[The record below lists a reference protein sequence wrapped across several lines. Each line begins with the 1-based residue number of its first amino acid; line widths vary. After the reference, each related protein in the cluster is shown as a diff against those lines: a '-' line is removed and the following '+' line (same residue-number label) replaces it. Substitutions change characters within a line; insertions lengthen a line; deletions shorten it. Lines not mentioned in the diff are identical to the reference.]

1 MFLNKV
7 EICGV
12 NTSELPLLS
21 NEEKENLFLRIE
33 RGDKAARE
41 KYVKGNLRLVLSVIQ
56 RFSNN
61 HEHADDLFQVGCI
74 GLMKAVD
81 NFDRSLDVKFSTYA
95 VPMILGEVRR
105 YLRDNNSIRVSRSL
119 RDTAYK
125 AIYAKEQL
133 TKSMNRTPTIEE
145 IAKETD
151 ISEES
156 PEALMTVD
164 SADVEYGTNRM
175 TEAVA
180 DHVVPIVGIVF
191 GLPCAA
197 IVCIVWFL
205 TNYFI
210 RRNRDKNALISK
222 AIDNDYTLPDAFFS
236 QPASSEAA
244 IGDESQMSA
253 ANSTKMFAAQP
264 LSQRD
269 PRRFSTGIMLVCIG
283 VPVFIF
289 FLVNGVTPA
298 AFLCGGILIFIGVAK
313 LLSYYFV
320 PGYSNERLRRP
331 GTQRPTYQPQAL
343 FGQSQPFQQPYQRP
357 YGYQPQQGYGAP
369 QSNPTA
375 TPSGMSEYQQC
386 PPPVPPKES

>member
-105 YLRDNNSIRVSRSL
+105 DLRDNNSIRVSRSL

-151 ISEES
+151 ISEEDIIYALDAIATPMS
-156 PEALMTVD
+156 LFEPVYQDGNDPLFLMDQICDKKNKETWVEHLSLQEAMNQLPGR
-164 SADVEYGTNRM
+164 EYHIIKKRFFEGKTQ
-175 TEAVA
+175 TEVA
-180 DHVVPIVGIVF
+180 NEISISQAQVSR
-191 GLPCAA
+191 LE
-197 IVCIVWFL
+197 
-205 TNYFI
+205 
-210 RRNRDKNALISK
+210 KNALKSIR
-222 AIDNDYTLPDAFFS
+222 N
-236 QPASSEAA
+236 
-244 IGDESQMSA
+244 
-253 ANSTKMFAAQP
+253 
-264 LSQRD
+264 
-269 PRRFSTGIMLVCIG
+269 
-283 VPVFIF
+283 FIE
-289 FLVNGVTPA
+289 
-298 AFLCGGILIFIGVAK
+298 K
-313 LLSYYFV
+313 Y
-320 PGYSNERLRRP
+320 
-331 GTQRPTYQPQAL
+331 
-343 FGQSQPFQQPYQRP
+343 
-357 YGYQPQQGYGAP
+357 
-369 QSNPTA
+369 
-375 TPSGMSEYQQC
+375 
-386 PPPVPPKES
+386 